1 MEIKNLQSNNS
12 LPKVINLKTNSKEIK
27 PKTKPKIA
35 IFHHFLKGDCKGGGE
50 KLILQ
55 MREYYEADLWVGG
68 VDLAVWG
75 KQNVLKDPDFVGKV
89 WDKRFGFFYLHTESQ
104 IPIWRHIKRQLFFA
118 FSPKIRALLDY
129 DLVIFSFG
137 NIAFVPQRLAKMNLK
152 HKNIST
158 LIN

>member
-1 MEIKNLQSNNS
+1 MLIK
-12 LPKVINLKTNSKEIK
+12 KD
-27 PKTKPKIA
+27 KTKPKIA

-89 WDKRFGFFYLHTESQ
+89 WDKRFNFFYLHTESQ

-118 FSPKIRALLDY
+118 FSSKIRALLEY

-152 HKNIST
+152 SKDISK

>member
-1 MEIKNLQSNNS
+1 MKIKSPQFNNS
-12 LPKVINLKTNSKEIK
+12 LLKVINFKTNSTEMEF
-27 PKTKPKIA
+27 KTKPKVA

-75 KQNVLKDPDFVGKV
+75 KQNKAKDHDFVGKV
-89 WDKRFGFFYLHTESQ
+89 WDSRFKFFYLHEESS

-118 FSPKIRALLDY
+118 FSPRIRALLDY

-137 NIAFVPQRLAKMNLK
+137 NIAFVPQRLAKMKKQQKL
-152 HKNIST
+152 T
-158 LIN
+158 QD

>member
-1 MEIKNLQSNNS
+1 MKIKNPQFNNS
-12 LPKVINLKTNSKEIK
+12 LLKAINLKTNSKDIQV
-27 PKTKPKIA
+27 KTKPKVA

-75 KQNVLKDPDFVGKV
+75 KQNILKDPDFVGKV
-89 WDKRFGFFYLHTESQ
+89 WDSRFKFFYLHEESQ
-104 IPIWRHIKRQLFFA
+104 IPIWRHIKRQIFFA
-118 FSPKIRALLDY
+118 FSPKIKELANY

-137 NIAFVPQRLAKMNLK
+137 NIAFVPQRLAKMKKQQKLTQN
-152 HKNIST
+152 
-158 LIN
+158 